1 MFHSLSRFSLATRIY
16 SGFLVLGLYVVLVC
30 FASVFAVGY
39 VHREYAKANGVIEN
53 IRQLSLLENGLFNV
67 NRSLHSFAVKGAEDE
82 KASVEENFQVFEEK
96 AAEIGE
102 ALEATDIYQNYRQI
116 MSALTEKYRSNI
128 SEVFS
133 LHEKSVEAADKVN
146 SLAEK
151 ASTQLNSL
159 IEETTLPS
167 AAFAL
172 NGLREQLETVLK
184 SIDAASAENAESQKQ
199 LGLDFSA
206 LKKAQNVAKQ
216 AEMINTKQLKALFLS
231 FNGLEEE
238 INRKLKIDQ
247 TLFEKMKGIS
257 FSENDSENDF
267 KKLIQLMEQSSTR
280 LLSQAEVKKISLQKI
295 FVFMAALGGALAVF
309 LSFLSLFGIRYPLAR
324 LIENAQEMARGEDAV
339 LIHFTERNDEVGS
352 LAKALA
358 VLLVRLKE
366 SPFAPGNL
374 LSNKRTPTYGS
385 SMAYVPVT
393 EIEKSNSDGF
403 AYFGQGVGVDTESQL
418 CQILFLIQHVN
429 ESAAKMT
436 QEIRQ
441 NFSAFREQ
449 AEKLRCQEE
458 DMKNRVLSINETA
471 KENNFSDLLA
481 EINKF
486 VDSFSESFS
495 LFDEMRLLF
504 EKQDS
509 SLGMLVS
516 QLERMQVFVPKLT
529 EWGRIVGELTA
540 TLHSLSVETKIL
552 SLNASIEAAK
562 AGENAKS
569 FGAVSLDMRYKSHKT
584 AKIAEQLITHLAS
597 IRDDVI
603 HFTEAMNAVGLQI
616 EEIRR
621 CMQLMQP
628 VRDEQTESVKS
639 SFEQAESVR
648 NVMAS
653 YVEKNEKIHAELNAL
668 PENVEKSELFFPVL
682 EQKIMQAEQA
692 LDEFNASL
700 PTYEEEQENN
710 DA

>member
-67 NRSLHSFAVKGAEDE
+67 NRSLHLFAVNGAEDE
-82 KASVEENFQVFEEK
+82 KASVEENFQAFEEK
-96 AAEIGE
+96 AGEIGIS
-102 ALEATDIYQNYRQI
+102 LETTDIYQNYRQI

-184 SIDAASAENAESQKQ
+184 SIDEASAENAESQKQ

-247 TLFEKMKGIS
+247 TLFEKMKRIS
-257 FSENDSENDF
+257 VSENDSENDF
-267 KKLIQLMEQSSTR
+267 KKLLQLMEQSSTR

-374 LSNKRTPTYGS
+374 LSNKRMPTYGS

-429 ESAAKMT
+429 EAAAKMT

-504 EKQDS
+504 EKQDG

-529 EWGRIVGELTA
+529 EWGRVVGELTT

-603 HFTEAMNAVGLQI
+603 RFTEAMNAVGLQI

-628 VRDEQTESVKS
+628 VRNEQTESVKS

-653 YVEKNEKIHAELNAL
+653 YVEKNEKIHTELNAL
-668 PENVEKSELFFPVL
+668 PEDVEKSELFFPVL

>member
-67 NRSLHSFAVKGAEDE
+67 NRSLHSFAVNGAEDE
-82 KASVEENFQVFEEK
+82 KNSVEENFQAFEEK
-96 AAEIGE
+96 VGEIE
-102 ALEATDIYQNYRQI
+102 ISLETTDIYQKYRQI

-184 SIDAASAENAESQKQ
+184 SIDAASAENADSQKQ

-247 TLFEKMKGIS
+247 TLLEKMKRIS

-267 KKLIQLMEQSSTR
+267 KKLIQMMEQSSAR

-295 FVFMAALGGALAVF
+295 FVFMAAAGGAFAVF

-366 SPFAPGNL
+366 SPFSPGNL
-374 LSNKRTPTYGS
+374 LSNKQTPTYGS

-393 EIEKSNSDGF
+393 EIEKSNSDEF

-429 ESAAKMT
+429 EAAAKMT

-449 AEKLRCQEE
+449 AEKLRCREE
-458 DMKNRVLSINETA
+458 DMKKSVLSINETA

-504 EKQDS
+504 EKQDG

-603 HFTEAMNAVGLQI
+603 RFTEAMNAVGLQI

-628 VRDEQTESVKS
+628 VRNEQTESVRS
-639 SFEQAESVR
+639 SFEQAEAVR

-653 YVEKNEKIHAELNAL
+653 YVEKNEKIHAELDAL
-668 PENVEKSELFFPVL
+668 PETVEKSELFFPAL
-682 EQKIMQAEQA
+682 EQEIMRAEQA